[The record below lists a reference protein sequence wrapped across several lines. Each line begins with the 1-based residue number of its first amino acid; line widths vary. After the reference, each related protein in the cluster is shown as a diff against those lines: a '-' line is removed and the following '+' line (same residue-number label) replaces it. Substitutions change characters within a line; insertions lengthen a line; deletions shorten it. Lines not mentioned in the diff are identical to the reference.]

1 VGMAHYEDLTIDQ
14 GSDVTIQLELFNP
27 DGSRKLL
34 INWDSDAGTFGSYYI
49 MRGKIKKSYNS
60 TDSAELFNVTAF
72 NPLNQENI
80 LQLSLTNAQT
90 TRMKAGRYVY
100 DVELEG
106 KDSGTGLGV
115 VERILEGKLTL
126 SPQVTT

>member
-1 VGMAHYEDLTIDQ
+1 MAHYEDLTIDQ

-34 INWDSDAGTFGSYYI
+34 INWDSDAGTFGSYYL

-80 LQLSLTNAQT
+80 LQISLTNVQT

-106 KDSGTGLGV
+106 TDSNTGLGV

>member
-1 VGMAHYEDLTIDQ
+1 MAHYEDLTIDQ
-14 GSDVTIQLELFNP
+14 GTDVVIQLELFNP
-27 DGSRKLL
+27 DGSRKQL
-34 INWDSDAGTFGSYYI
+34 INWDSDAGQFGAFYD

-60 TDSAELFNVTAF
+60 TDSAEAFICTAF
-72 NPLNQENI
+72 NPANQENI
-80 LQLSLTNAQT
+80 LQISLTNVQT

-106 KDSGTGLGV
+106 IDSSTGIGV

>member
-1 VGMAHYEDLTIDQ
+1 MAHYEDLNIDQ
-14 GSDVTIQLELFNP
+14 GADVTIQLELFNP

-34 INWDSDAGTFGSYYI
+34 INWDSDAGSFGSYYL

-60 TDSAELFNVTAF
+60 TDSAELFGVTAF

-80 LQLSLTNAQT
+80 LQLSLTNVQT

-106 KDSGTGLGV
+106 TDSNTGLGV

>member
-1 VGMAHYEDLTIDQ
+1 MAHYEDLNIDQ
-14 GSDVTIQLELFNP
+14 GADVVIQLELFNP

-34 INWDSDAGTFGSYYI
+34 INWDSDAGSFGSYYI

-60 TDSAELFNVTAF
+60 TDSAELFSCTAYTTA
-72 NPLNQENI
+72 NQENL
-80 LQLSLTNAQT
+80 LQISLTNIQT

-106 KDSGTGLGV
+106 TDSNTGLGV

>member
-1 VGMAHYEDLTIDQ
+1 MAHYEDLTIDQ

-34 INWDSDAGTFGSYYI
+34 INWDSDAGSFGSYYI

-80 LQLSLTNAQT
+80 LQLSLTNVQT
-90 TRMKAGRYVY
+90 SRMKAGRYVY

-106 KDSGTGLGV
+106 TDSNTGLGV

>member
-1 VGMAHYEDLTIDQ
+1 MAHYEDLTIDQ

-34 INWDSDAGTFGSYYI
+34 INWDSDAGSFGSYYI

-60 TDSAELFNVTAF
+60 TDSAELFNITAF

-80 LQLSLTNAQT
+80 LQLSLTNVQT
-90 TRMKAGRYVY
+90 SRMKAGRYVY

-106 KDSGTGLGV
+106 KDSNTGLGV

>member
-1 VGMAHYEDLTIDQ
+1 MAHYEDLAIDQ
-14 GSDVTIQLELFNP
+14 GADIVIQLELMNP
-27 DGSRKLL
+27 DGTRKLL
-34 INWDSDAGTFGSYYI
+34 INWDSDAGQFGSYYI

-60 TDSAELFNVTAF
+60 TDSAELFGITAF
-72 NPLNQENI
+72 NPQNQENL

-106 KDSGTGLGV
+106 TDSATGLGV

-126 SPQVTT
+126 TPQVTT

>member
-1 VGMAHYEDLTIDQ
+1 MAHYEDLTIDQ

-34 INWDSDAGTFGSYYI
+34 INWDSDAGSFGSYYI

-80 LQLSLTNAQT
+80 LQLSLTNVQT

>member
-1 VGMAHYEDLTIDQ
+1 MAHYEDLNIDQ
-14 GSDVTIQLELFNP
+14 GADVVIQLELSNP

-34 INWDSDAGTFGSYYI
+34 INWDSDAGSFGSYYI

-60 TDSAELFNVTAF
+60 TDSAELFSCTAY
-72 NPLNQENI
+72 NPANQENL
-80 LQLSLTNAQT
+80 LQISLTNIQT

-106 KDSGTGLGV
+106 TDSNTGLGV

>member
-1 VGMAHYEDLTIDQ
+1 MAHYEDLTIDQ

-34 INWDSDAGTFGSYYI
+34 INWDSDAGTFGSYYL

-80 LQLSLTNAQT
+80 LQLSLTNVQT
-90 TRMKAGRYVY
+90 SRMKAGRYVY

-106 KDSGTGLGV
+106 TDSNTGLGV